1 MQPALPIEIVEWIL
15 DFVLEEAFNVWR
27 AVLKQCILVC
37 RAWVPHCRFHLF
49 KRRWLRC
56 PDVLMRVYRMRE
68 RVKTWP
74 HLCNYVQQ
82 FELAEKSQ
90 LGRPLRD
97 CPFYPIFLT
106 ALAPH
111 FPSLCKMFCAPAFK
125 APAITSLLVSNLIQ
139 GEWTDIC
146 DVIALF
152 PNLHGLTFDG
162 VRWPMTREDG
172 SRAKALPLRPRR
184 ILSLPPIIQLAVATT
199 TRTTI
204 DTQTELSENSY
215 AQLDGLMTLV
225 STFTGTLTYFKIN
238 LGTFNHFTDPIL
250 RE

>member
-1 MQPALPIEIVEWIL
+1 
-15 DFVLEEAFNVWR
+15 
-27 AVLKQCILVC
+27 
-37 RAWVPHCRFHLF
+37 
-49 KRRWLRC
+49 
-56 PDVLMRVYRMRE
+56 MRE

-82 FELAEKSQ
+82 FELAERSQ

-111 FPSLCKMFCAPAFK
+111 FPSLCKLQLTSLHTPLYHHRMFCAPAFK

-204 DTQTELSENSY
+204 DTQTEVCDRCMCSLNSPS
-215 AQLDGLMTLV
+215 QIHGLNAAFRELLCSIGWV
-225 STFTGTLTYFKIN
+225 DDPGLYLYGHIN
-238 LGTFNHFTDPIL
+238 LLQDQPRDVQSLHRPNLT
-250 RE
+250 